1 MNRDTLLKFYE
12 TKSYFESMNMIDK
25 VYEDHQNF
33 LIKFSDDVNMHIDI
47 RNYEKRLDIVYKAV
61 KKRIKENYI
70 TDVIK

>member
-33 LIKFSDDVNMHIDI
+33 LMEFSDDVDI
-47 RNYEKRLDIVYKAV
+47 HVDVNNYEKRLDVVYKAV
-61 KKRIKENYI
+61 KKRIKE
-70 TDVIK
+70 VEEL